1 MAAAVTEVQRRPGPE
16 GPRRWIANIA
26 DAGSRIVLEDETES
40 SRAPMCGRADAP
52 RLMDMKKRLLFLL
65 LVTGLIVLALGGW
78 TVQGLRWAATGGWLR
93 GLPQPA

>member
-1 MAAAVTEVQRRPGPE
+1 MT
-16 GPRRWIANIA
+16 NIA

-40 SRAPMCGRADAP
+40 SRAPMCGRADP
-52 RLMDMKKRLLFLL
+52 HRLMDMKKRLLFLL